1 MKNIFRKIFGI
12 DELEKSL
19 AETIQ
24 KRMEAEAAAKAA
36 EEEKNRLLEKAAK
49 ELGEAEEAKRLAKLG
64 PKELAT
70 EKKEPWVAVLET
82 HVAKDNL
89 KNGFFELDWNEYFV
103 VQLREAG
110 YTGSTDEEIVDSW
123 FSELCRN
130 VGAESGVD
138 MERRGSG
145 YVNRAL
151 RDDGKTEVS

>member
-1 MKNIFRKIFGI
+1 MKKILRKLFGI
-12 DELEKSL
+12 EEMERAI
-19 AETIQ
+19 AETIER
-24 KRMEAEAAAKAA
+24 RMEAEQAIKAA
-36 EEEKNRLLEKAAK
+36 EDEKNRLLKLA
-49 ELGEAEEAKRLAKLG
+49 EAELAAAEESKRLAKLT
-64 PKELAT
+64 PKDLAT
-70 EKKEPWVAVLET
+70 ERKEPYIAVLDT
-82 HVAKDNL
+82 HVNKDNL

-110 YTGSTDEEIVDSW
+110 YTGSTEEEIVDAW

-130 VGAESGVD
+130 VGAEAGVD